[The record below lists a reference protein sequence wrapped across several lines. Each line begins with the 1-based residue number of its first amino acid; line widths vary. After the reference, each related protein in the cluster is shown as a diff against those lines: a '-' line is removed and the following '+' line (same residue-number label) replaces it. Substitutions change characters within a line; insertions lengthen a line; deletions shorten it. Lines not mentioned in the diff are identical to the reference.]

1 MSDAAVA
8 EMIPEAAP
16 KPVPVPKAD
25 DEKPKKKAAPKK
37 KKAKAPE
44 FDPSLF
50 TPESIAT
57 QIQGVH
63 EIAAV
68 FLGPAARI
76 AEGPALAMGKSI
88 AQIIELYGMEWVM
101 KYMPWVGLV
110 LTVAACETPVALA
123 VKADMTRKR
132 EAKQRGEPVTDHQGP
147 SIGLGSALTSTD
159 ELEAEIRVLRNRLPA
174 SEPAPRRGRP
184 RKPAPGV

>member
-1 MSDAAVA
+1 MSDAAAA
-8 EMIPEAAP
+8 ELIPEATP
-16 KPVPVPKAD
+16 KPVPVPKPE

-76 AEGPALAMGKSI
+76 GEGPALAMGKSI

-123 VKADMTRKR
+123 VKADIARKR
-132 EAKQRGEPVTDHQGP
+132 EAKQRGEVPDHSGSP
-147 SIGLGSALTSTD
+147 SLSIARVLPPADQLR
-159 ELEAEIRVLRNRLPA
+159 EEIRELRNRVPEG
-174 SEPAPRRGRP
+174 EPPKRRGRP
-184 RKPAPGV
+184 RKSSQ

>member
-1 MSDAAVA
+1 MEVA
-8 EMIPEAAP
+8 TVTEIPEATP
-16 KPVPVPKAD
+16 KAVPVPKAE

-76 AEGPALAMGKSI
+76 GEAPALAMGKSI

-123 VKADMTRKR
+123 VKADITRKR
-132 EAKQRGEPVTDHQGP
+132 EAKQRGEVPEPNGP
-147 SIGLGSALTSTD
+147 SLSIARVLPPADQLR
-159 ELEAEIRVLRNRLPA
+159 EEIRELRNRIPEG
-174 SEPAPRRGRP
+174 EPPKRRGRP
-184 RKPAPGV
+184 RKSSQ

>member
-1 MSDAAVA
+1 MEVA
-8 EMIPEAAP
+8 TVTEIPEATP
-16 KPVPVPKAD
+16 KAVPVPKAE
-25 DEKPKKKAAPKK
+25 DEKPKRKPSPKK

-76 AEGPALAMGKSI
+76 GEGPALAMGKSI

-123 VKADMTRKR
+123 VKADLARKR
-132 EAKQRGEPVTDHQGP
+132 AAQRRGEVPEAQGGSSL
-147 SIGLGSALTSTD
+147 SIARVLPPADQLR
-159 ELEAEIRVLRNRLPA
+159 EEIRELRNRVP
-174 SEPAPRRGRP
+174 EGQPPPRRGRSQKSP
-184 RKPAPGV
+184 Q

>member
-1 MSDAAVA
+1 MSDTALA
-8 EMIPEAAP
+8 EIIPEATP
-16 KPVPVPKAD
+16 KPVPVPKPE
-25 DEKPKKKAAPKK
+25 DEKPKRKPSPKK

-76 AEGPALAMGKSI
+76 GEGPALAMGKSI

-123 VKADMTRKR
+123 VKADITRKR
-132 EAKQRGEPVTDHQGP
+132 EAKQRGEVPEPNGP
-147 SIGLGSALTSTD
+147 SLSIARVLPPADQLR
-159 ELEAEIRVLRNRLPA
+159 EEIRELRNRIPEG
-174 SEPAPRRGRP
+174 EPPKRRGRP
-184 RKPAPGV
+184 RKSPQ

>member
-8 EMIPEAAP
+8 EIIPEATP
-16 KPVPVPKAD
+16 KAVPVPKAE
-25 DEKPKKKAAPKK
+25 DEKPKRKAAPKK

-76 AEGPALAMGKSI
+76 GEAPALAMGKSI

-123 VKADMTRKR
+123 VKADIARKR
-132 EAKQRGEPVTDHQGP
+132 EAKQRGEVPEPNSSGP
-147 SIGLGSALTSTD
+147 SLSIARVLPPTD
-159 ELEAEIRVLRNRLPA
+159 QLREEIRELRNRVPDG
-174 SEPAPRRGRP
+174 EPPKRRGRP
-184 RKPAPGV
+184 RGAPQ